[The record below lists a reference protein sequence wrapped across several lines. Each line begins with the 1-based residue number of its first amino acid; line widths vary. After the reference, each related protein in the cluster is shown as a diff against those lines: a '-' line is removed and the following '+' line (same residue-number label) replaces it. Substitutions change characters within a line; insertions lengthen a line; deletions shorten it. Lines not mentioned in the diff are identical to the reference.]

1 MIFILILLIIILLL
15 ILHLLNKK
23 EPYIDYNYTLLTI
36 PSSAYDNLNINP
48 NKYFYEFKDQFFI
61 NVLNENKSQKNFE
74 INNFK
79 NSKLSIQQKQQLE
92 KIIKKYIENIL
103 NKEIKKDNNLFYVY
117 RFIINDIKNN
127 NNLYLVNSSLILYRN
142 NKIYGISLKINTI
155 HTINTEEIELKDY
168 DLLGFIFEDKLHTNS
183 TLPKNIYTNEYE
195 NSNTINKIIKTP
207 DYEKKNICLYLEN
220 LKKFRN
226 IEADDYKELC
236 IE

>member
-1 MIFILILLIIILLL
+1 MIFILLIIIIL
-15 ILHLLNKK
+15 IILLHLLNKK
-23 EPYIDYNYTLLTI
+23 EPYIDYNKYQFLTI

-61 NVLNENKSQKNFE
+61 DILNKNKSQKNFE

-117 RFIINDIKNN
+117 RFIINEIKNN

-142 NKIYGISLKINTI
+142 SKIYGISLKIDTL
-155 HTINTEEIELKDY
+155 HTINIEKIELINY
-168 DLLGFIFEDKLHTNS
+168 DLLGFIFEDKLHSNL
-183 TLPKNIYTNEYE
+183 TLPKNIYTNQYE

-226 IEADDYKELC
+226 IEADDYKEIC
-236 IE
+236 TK